1 MIYIRNKKVYRYY
14 YNNLKKVEIIILFL
28 DKNNL
33 ENGGIVI
40 KYKEG
45 RVVIRRMFLIRK
57 KIFLCVY

>member
-28 DKNNL
+28 DRNNL